1 MICVQVKILLY
12 VVIEL
17 SLQQTQDCKK
27 GGGEIRTI
35 RIRIEFV
42 GFVFLNMQQSTFIN
56 LNRFARGNALYAE
69 NLITTYPVC
78 FGRAL

>member
-1 MICVQVKILLY
+1 MICVWVKILLY

-27 GGGEIRTI
+27 GKKIRTI

-42 GFVFLNMQQSTFIN
+42 SFVFLNMQQFTFIN

-69 NLITTYPVC
+69 NLITTYSVC

>member
-1 MICVQVKILLY
+1 MGKDFALCGNRAVTATDAG
-12 VVIEL
+12 
-17 SLQQTQDCKK
+17 LQKGEKK
-27 GGGEIRTI
+27 KKTI

-42 GFVFLNMQQSTFIN
+42 SFVFLNMQQFTFIN